1 MASPGTQVCFE
12 GGLDTTLAR
21 LKGCGHP
28 FIRPTSESRH
38 SFGLLL
44 ILVQDHAPL
53 RLNAVEGFFAKLTE
67 RRLKRG
73 VFRSVAEPQEAV
85 LATVARGKQVL
96 KLVH

>member
-12 GGLDTTLAR
+12 GGLDTTLGSPER
-21 LKGCGHP
+21 GCGHP

-38 SFGLLL
+38 SFGRLL
-44 ILVQDHAPL
+44 IFVQDHAPL

-85 LATVARGKQVL
+85 LATSPEGNKC
-96 KLVH
+96 